1 MTQQEIFDFTIDMLL
16 GNKLGADTLKAI
28 SIFEKIQVN
37 LCALVNKDDEE
48 TLTGIKV
55 GTIILLTVLKK
66 MAHGTTPNKFTEE
79 DYKDIAK
86 AVSEYAVLMD
96 DQEYSVFVFELYA
109 GYIEASAKVLAL
121 RVDEKRTESI
131 HALSEELR
139 KKSVLLRDEKITETA
154 YIEECLWIS
163 LEAMIKLLSAYAGSL
178 AGQEYIDFL
187 QAVSMYAFEYGRLV
201 LYKKEQDILTE
212 YLEKQYQLDVELSEK
227 FESFKTELKRD
238 SDRFN
243 ELVALAFD
251 PGFRETLKSSVE
263 LAKAAGVDQEEILDS
278 VEKIDSFFMD

>member
-16 GNKLGADTLKAI
+16 GDKLGADTLKAI

-109 GYIEASAKVLAL
+109 GYIEVSAKVLAL